1 MILYNLKRKMNEENI
16 EKEGTRS
23 MKEFDLAW
31 EEFFKDKQK
40 PTNNK
45 EDKKQQEEF
54 HYWYNYIRKQS
65 DTGKT
70 PAEMYKEI
78 YGEDPKNVFD
88 EKKPSRFMNFEWD
101 DDYEE
106 DFEDEEEISNEE
118 MKNYFDNEIWPRMKR
133 ELKDATKKEGC
144 FICFVAG
151 SEMMKYSTEKEMEDA
166 REKLSKMS
174 EEEVEAMIR
183 GGIKD
188 KEDNK

>member
-40 PTNNK
+40 PTNNN

-133 ELKDATKKEGC
+133 ELKDATKKEAC